1 MKKTLLTGIYA
12 VTPDDLKKEEL
23 YKKVH
28 KLLQN
33 GVSIIQYRD
42 KLRSTEDKLII
53 SKQLK
58 TICQSF
64 NSLLIINDAVSY
76 THLRAH
82 ET

>member
-33 GVSIIQYRD
+33 GVRIIP
-42 KLRSTEDKLII
+42 
-53 SKQLK
+53 
-58 TICQSF
+58 
-64 NSLLIINDAVSY
+64 VSY
-76 THLRAH
+76 THLKMP
-82 ET
+82 TILLV